1 MDKDPT
7 MDSTG
12 FQFQANSTSKWD
24 NELKFAAAGS
34 VRTSIIVLSVFNV
47 IVAFAVTISI
57 LLRSWRTLKQVEPIW
72 DFKSSWLRLVK
83 GRDVYPFVLSLGIV
97 VQGIVY
103 ATAQA
108 KGLESLMILGCAT
121 ISRMMLLAFF
131 IVPFIQMLFGLE
143 LTIRITRP
151 SIFPFRGKFNTL
163 ACLVTIGTLL
173 LVVFSITFAVLPSE
187 FCFASLISFL
197 HRYDAGCFGVLLTV
211 ILIVLIECGVI
222 CFKLHTGARMR
233 IAERD
238 EASRMVYHMIIAV
251 ISYTLQITFFYNT
264 AFRDTGAADETS
276 MTLNMIGTVVMNMSG
291 LLLGCL
297 YLFLRSSRSP
307 TGCSDDDIEA
317 SQGFRKW
324 GDDQDQE
331 PPTPG
336 SAMLQPLDLPKLVR
350 KAESKEDLTL
360 DDRVED
366 KVFGARKDFLNRG
379 LKPLRL
385 GSMRNSGGLPTV
397 PKPVR
402 TSSKESIKNFKRS
415 MYSIFPKAEPP
426 KSPILLP
433 TTTYKD
439 SAPKK
444 TPALQN
450 LADELLA
457 PPALRLPDKRFRSSG
472 ASMLSTATVQIGL
485 RLSNIGD
492 MRPAKPEL
500 KLDTNTKQ
508 VHNLDCPNST
518 VRFFP
523 RKTSPL
529 AIAIVDVPGEGTRY
543 KIQDN
548 FDERLSEKELPPVP
562 LSAGMN
568 TPPETT
574 LSSAVYSP
582 QEKTPASASH
592 NPRAGSVSSVRAHSR
607 QGSRSMGEP
616 SRLASR
622 QSSRVV
628 PEIGRM
634 HSRQGSRAGPETGR
648 VHSRQGSRVD
658 LDATKGK
665 GPWI

>member
-1 MDKDPT
+1 
-7 MDSTG
+7 
-12 FQFQANSTSKWD
+12 
-24 NELKFAAAGS
+24 
-34 VRTSIIVLSVFNV
+34 
-47 IVAFAVTISI
+47 
-57 LLRSWRTLKQVEPIW
+57 
-72 DFKSSWLRLVK
+72 
-83 GRDVYPFVLSLGIV
+83 
-97 VQGIVY
+97 
-103 ATAQA
+103 
-108 KGLESLMILGCAT
+108 
-121 ISRMMLLAFF
+121 
-131 IVPFIQMLFGLE
+131 
-143 LTIRITRP
+143 
-151 SIFPFRGKFNTL
+151 
-163 ACLVTIGTLL
+163 
-173 LVVFSITFAVLPSE
+173 
-187 FCFASLISFL
+187 
-197 HRYDAGCFGVLLTV
+197 
-211 ILIVLIECGVI
+211 
-222 CFKLHTGARMR
+222 
-233 IAERD
+233 
-238 EASRMVYHMIIAV
+238 
-251 ISYTLQITFFYNT
+251 
-264 AFRDTGAADETS
+264 
-276 MTLNMIGTVVMNMSG
+276 MIGTVVMNMSG

-331 PPTPG
+331 PQTPG
-336 SAMLQPLDLPKLVR
+336 SAMLQPLALPKLVQ
-350 KAESKEDLTL
+350 KAESKEDLIL

-385 GSMRNSGGLPTV
+385 GSMRNSGDLPTV

-439 SAPKK
+439 TTSKK
-444 TPALQN
+444 TQAIQN
-450 LADELLA
+450 LADDLLA
-457 PPALRLPDKRFRSSG
+457 PPALRLRDKRFRSSG

-500 KLDTNTKQ
+500 KLDTNTNQ

-548 FDERLSEKELPPVP
+548 FDERLPEKELPPVP

-582 QEKTPASASH
+582 QEQTPTSASH
-592 NPRAGSVSSVRAHSR
+592 NPRTGSMSSGRVHSR

-622 QSSRVV
+622 QSLKGV
-628 PEIGRM
+628 PEISRM
-634 HSRQGSRAGPETGR
+634 HSRQGSRARPETGR

-658 LDATKGK
+658 PETTK

>member
-1 MDKDPT
+1 MDNDST
-7 MDSTG
+7 MDTTG

-47 IVAFAVTISI
+47 IVAFAVTLSI
-57 LLRSWRTLKQVEPIW
+57 ILRSWKALKRIEPIW
-72 DFKSSWLRLVK
+72 NLKSSWLRLVK
-83 GRDVYPFVLSLGIV
+83 GRDVYPFVLSLGVV

-108 KGLESLMILGCAT
+108 RGLESLMILE
-121 ISRMMLLAFF
+121 SFF
-131 IVPFIQMLFGLE
+131 IVPFIQLLFGLE

-151 SIFPFRGKFNTL
+151 SIFPFRGKFNTV
-163 ACLVTIGTLL
+163 ACLAIIGTLL
-173 LVVFSITFAVLPSE
+173 LIVFGITFAVRPSD

-238 EASRMVYHMIIAV
+238 EASRMVYHMVIAV

-264 AFRDTGAADETS
+264 AFRDTGAAGETS
-276 MTLNMIGTVVMNMSG
+276 MMLNMIGTVVMNMSG

-331 PPTPG
+331 PSSPG
-336 SAMLQPLDLPKLVR
+336 SALLQYLDPPKLAR
-350 KAESKEDLTL
+350 KAESKEDPM
-360 DDRVED
+360 VED
-366 KVFGARKDFLNRG
+366 KVFGARKDILNRG

-385 GSMRNSGGLPTV
+385 GSIRHSGNLPAV
-397 PKPVR
+397 PKPAR

-415 MYSIFPKAEPP
+415 MYSIFPKAESL
-426 KSPILLP
+426 KSPVLLP
-433 TTTYKD
+433 TTTYK
-439 SAPKK
+439 AEPPKK
-444 TPALQN
+444 DLATQN
-450 LADELLA
+450 LADDFLLA
-457 PPALRLPDKRFRSSG
+457 PPALRLPDKSFRSSG

-485 RLSNIGD
+485 RLSSIGD
-492 MRPAKPEL
+492 MPPAKPEL
-500 KLDTNTKQ
+500 KVDTNQ

-562 LSAGMN
+562 LSAGAN
-568 TPPETT
+568 VEFIST
-574 LSSAVYSP
+574 
-582 QEKTPASASH
+582 
-592 NPRAGSVSSVRAHSR
+592 
-607 QGSRSMGEP
+607 
-616 SRLASR
+616 
-622 QSSRVV
+622 
-628 PEIGRM
+628 
-634 HSRQGSRAGPETGR
+634 
-648 VHSRQGSRVD
+648 
-658 LDATKGK
+658 
-665 GPWI
+665 

>member
-1 MDKDPT
+1 MDNDPT

-72 DFKSSWLRLVK
+72 DFKSSWFRLVK

-163 ACLVTIGTLL
+163 ACLVTIGILL
-173 LVVFSITFAVLPSE
+173 IIVFSITFAVLPSE

-233 IAERD
+233 IVERD

-264 AFRDTGAADETS
+264 AFRDTGAADDTS

-350 KAESKEDLTL
+350 KAESKEDLAL

-385 GSMRNSGGLPTV
+385 GSMRNSGGLPTA

-439 SAPKK
+439 STPKK

-500 KLDTNTKQ
+500 KLDTNTNQ
-508 VHNLDCPNST
+508 VHDLDCPNST

-582 QEKTPASASH
+582 QEKTPISASH
-592 NPRAGSVSSVRAHSR
+592 NPRAVSVSSVRAHSR
-607 QGSRSMGEP
+607 QGSRNMGEP

-622 QSSRVV
+622 QSSRIV

-634 HSRQGSRAGPETGR
+634 HSRQGSRVGPDTGR

-658 LDATKGK
+658 LEATKGK

>member
-1 MDKDPT
+1 MDNDPT

-57 LLRSWRTLKQVEPIW
+57 LLRSWRTLKQIEPIW

-83 GRDVYPFVLSLGIV
+83 GRDIYPFVLSLGIV

-143 LTIRITRP
+143 LTICITRP

-163 ACLVTIGTLL
+163 ACLVTISILL
-173 LVVFSITFAVLPSE
+173 IIVFSITFAVLPSE

-233 IAERD
+233 MVERD

-264 AFRDTGAADETS
+264 AFRDTGAADDTS

-331 PPTPG
+331 PPIPR
-336 SAMLQPLDLPKLVR
+336 SAMLQPLDLPKLVH

-385 GSMRNSGGLPTV
+385 GSMRNSGGLPSA

-439 SAPKK
+439 STPKK
-444 TPALQN
+444 TPGLQN

-457 PPALRLPDKRFRSSG
+457 PPALRIPDKRFRSSG

-492 MRPAKPEL
+492 MRPTKPEL
-500 KLDTNTKQ
+500 KLDTNTNQ

-562 LSAGMN
+562 LSAGEN
-568 TPPETT
+568 AR
-574 LSSAVYSP
+574 LSLAQSQGWISQFCKSP
-582 QEKTPASASH
+582 
-592 NPRAGSVSSVRAHSR
+592 
-607 QGSRSMGEP
+607 
-616 SRLASR
+616 
-622 QSSRVV
+622 
-628 PEIGRM
+628 
-634 HSRQGSRAGPETGR
+634 
-648 VHSRQGSRVD
+648 
-658 LDATKGK
+658 
-665 GPWI
+665 